1 MAKQARAQ
9 ATREVL
15 IQAAA
20 VVFSQQTYAQAT
32 LGDVLREAGVTQ
44 GALYFHFD
52 SKQALGQ
59 EVIDRQHQLFLDAAE
74 TLLRRPI
81 RGLPA
86 MVILSRELAG
96 HITSNALVRA
106 GLRLSTESADVFAET
121 ARQPYED
128 WIETCE
134 ALVKRAVVDGDV
146 PNGRDPARVATF
158 VIATF
163 SGVQSLSQARTQ
175 WADILDRLE
184 EMWGFLLEGIVSE
197 GHPAEALDIKALLR
211 D

>member
-1 MAKQARAQ
+1 MAKQARAH
-9 ATREVL
+9 ATREL
-15 IQAAA
+15 IIQAAS

-32 LGDVLREAGVTQ
+32 LAEVLREAGVTQ

-59 EVIDRQHQLFLDAAE
+59 EVIDRQHRLFVEAGE
-74 TLLRRPI
+74 SLLREPI

-86 MVILSRELAG
+86 MIILSRELAG
-96 HITSNALVRA
+96 HITSSPLVRA
-106 GLRLSTESADVFAET
+106 GLRLSTESAEVFART

-134 ALVKRAVVDGDV
+134 LLVRRAVSEGDI
-146 PNGRDPARVATF
+146 PTSRDPARIATF

-163 SGVQSLSQARTQ
+163 SGVQALSQARTQ
-175 WADILDRLE
+175 WVDLLDRLE
-184 EMWGFLLEGIVSE
+184 EMWSFLLDGIATEVD
-197 GHPAEALDIKALLR
+197 PAEKLDIRALLTA
-211 D
+211 